1 MRAILQE
8 VADRCTHP
16 SRVGEEV
23 TQPPRRLRVLQVIDS
38 LTVGG
43 AEQLLLTLAR
53 SIDTSAFDLR
63 ICSLAPLDEASPIVQ
78 RLRALETPLYS
89 RGGVRLWNPLHAA
102 RLVCL
107 IRRHEIHVVHTHLGT
122 ANTIGCVAGAL
133 ARRPV
138 VSTLHSV
145 HDVYP
150 RFGAIKQY
158 LQNQALRR
166 CAGVIIAC
174 APEVLEAGFHRLH
187 LPRRKLLNVS
197 NGIDTDACIADPMQV
212 AIRRAALLDG
222 HPGPLVV
229 SVGNVLPTKGHQF
242 LIEAVTRLRG
252 DLPGLRVVIAGRRGS
267 YAQQLE
273 ARIAALDLH
282 EQMVLAGRQ
291 DDVATLLGAADL
303 FVQPSVFEGLPLSLL
318 EAMAAG
324 TPVVATAV
332 GGMQR
337 LVEDGITGRLVAAGD
352 PVALAGAMLDL
363 LDDRQ
368 RALRLALAG
377 QERVRNTH
385 GARTWAHRLQRIY
398 AAMATGEYRE
408 VRDATRL

>member
-1 MRAILQE
+1 MHAILQQ
-8 VADRCTHP
+8 VADHFTDL

-53 SIDTSAFDLR
+53 YIDKSAFDLQ

-78 RLRALETPLYS
+78 SLRALETPLYS
-89 RGGVRLWNPLHAA
+89 LGGVRLWNPLHAA

-107 IRRHEIHVVHTHLGT
+107 IRRHDIHVVHTHLGT

-138 VSTLHSV
+138 VSTLHNV

-166 CAGVIIAC
+166 CAGLIIAC
-174 APEVLEAGFHRLH
+174 APEVREAGFHRLH
-187 LPRRKLLNVS
+187 LPKRKLLNVS

-229 SVGNVLPTKGHQF
+229 SVGNLWPAKGHQF
-242 LIEAVTRLRG
+242 LIEAVARLRG

-282 EQMVLAGRQ
+282 EQLVLAGQQ

-324 TPVVATAV
+324 TPVVATEV
-332 GGMQR
+332 GGMPR
-337 LVEDGITGRLVAAGD
+337 LVEDGVTGRLVAAGD
-352 PVALAGAMLDL
+352 PVALAEAMLDL

-377 QERVRNTH
+377 QERVRSTY

-398 AAMATGEYRE
+398 AAMATRGHRE